1 MGWGGASGLAD
12 AAVHTVGAVGGFA
25 SPTPGHCLQ
34 AAADG
39 AAFIIVENVAF
50 ALHIILQALLLTL
63 ELLVP
68 LLQLPL
74 VLRQPMLLCVTVPQV
89 PGYGGDQR
97 QDRVGPRV
105 QVQVQVGLG
114 LGQGAGYG

>member
-1 MGWGGASGLAD
+1 M
-12 AAVHTVGAVGGFA
+12 AVHVV
-25 SPTPGHCLQ
+25 LQ
-34 AAADG
+34 P
-39 AAFIIVENVAF
+39 
-50 ALHIILQALLLTL
+50 LLLGL

-114 LGQGAGYG
+114 LGQGAGYGGGFGLGLGDAQLYHMRDYGARGESPHVA

>member
-68 LLQLPL
+68 LLQSPP
-74 VLRQPMLLCVTVPQV
+74 VRVRSQLLHVSP
-89 PGYGGDQR
+89 
-97 QDRVGPRV
+97 
-105 QVQVQVGLG
+105 
-114 LGQGAGYG
+114 A